1 MTTGLWEITH
11 TVETSASPGLAWN
24 YWTNVAHWDDPPAE
38 FALEGPFAPGSRG
51 TTRLPGQEPL
61 SWVIREVAA
70 PNSATIE
77 LKVGEGVSIF
87 FKWRV
92 DGLDDGRTRLTQ
104 RIMLAGE
111 KADAFLDQAKA
122 AFSTSPADG
131 MRRLAAAMAEA
142 ERSGAAKRRH
152 NENDGNNRE
161 MASETARWCPR

>member
-51 TTRLPGQEPL
+51 TTRLPGQEPS

-131 MRRLAAAMAEA
+131 MRRLAAAMGEA
-142 ERSGAAKRRH
+142 ERSGQ
-152 NENDGNNRE
+152 E
-161 MASETARWCPR
+161 SPL

>member
-11 TVETSASPGLAWN
+11 TVETSASPGFAWN
-24 YWTNVAHWDDPPAE
+24 YWTNVAHWADPPAE
-38 FALEGPFAPGSRG
+38 FVLEAPFAPGSQG
-51 TTRLPGQEPL
+51 TTRLPGREPL
-61 SWVIREVAA
+61 YWVIREVTA

-77 LKVGEGVSIF
+77 LSVREGVSVL

-142 ERSGAAKRRH
+142 ERSGQK
-152 NENDGNNRE
+152 
-161 MASETARWCPR
+161 ASQ

>member
-142 ERSGAAKRRH
+142 ERSGQK
-152 NENDGNNRE
+152 
-161 MASETARWCPR
+161 ASQ

>member
-1 MTTGLWEITH
+1 MTTGVWEVTH
-11 TVETSASPGLAWN
+11 TVETTASPGFAWK
-24 YWTNVAHWDDPPAE
+24 YWTSVAHWDDPPAE
-38 FALEGPFAPGSRG
+38 FALEAPFAPGAQG

-61 SWVIREVAA
+61 RWVIREVAA

-77 LKVGEGVSIF
+77 LPVGESVSVF

-104 RIMLAGE
+104 RIVLAGE
-111 KADAFLDQAKA
+111 KADAFLEQAKA

-142 ERSGAAKRRH
+142 ERSG
-152 NENDGNNRE
+152 
-161 MASETARWCPR
+161 

>member
-1 MTTGLWEITH
+1 MTTGAWEITH
-11 TVETSASPGLAWN
+11 TVETSASPGFAWN

-38 FALEGPFAPGSRG
+38 FALEAPFAPGAQG

-61 SWVIREVAA
+61 HWVIREVAA

-77 LKVGEGVSIF
+77 LPVGEGVSVF

-104 RIMLAGE
+104 RIVLAGE
-111 KADAFLDQAKA
+111 KADAFLEQAKA

-142 ERSGAAKRRH
+142 ERSGQ
-152 NENDGNNRE
+152 E
-161 MASETARWCPR
+161 STP

>member
-51 TTRLPGQEPL
+51 TTRLPGQEPMY
-61 SWVIREVAA
+61 WFIREVAA

-77 LKVGEGVSIF
+77 LPVGEGVSIF

-142 ERSGAAKRRH
+142 ERSGQK
-152 NENDGNNRE
+152 
-161 MASETARWCPR
+161 ASQ